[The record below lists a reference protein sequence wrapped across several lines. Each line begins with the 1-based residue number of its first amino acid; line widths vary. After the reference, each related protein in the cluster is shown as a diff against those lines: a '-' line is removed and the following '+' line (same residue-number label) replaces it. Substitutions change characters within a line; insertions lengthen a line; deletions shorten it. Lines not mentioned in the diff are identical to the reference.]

1 LADFSIPRLSRTHR
15 HDRLLRAATEA
26 LTPNSTEHLQIVKD
40 LLEDHLK
47 AAREIVQDRAILET
61 LERQIEKDCI
71 RLKSFL
77 EAAQVSWI
85 FKPPPFPSPSTP
97 HLSRANIPRTS

>member
-1 LADFSIPRLSRTHR
+1 M
-15 HDRLLRAATEA
+15 
-26 LTPNSTEHLQIVKD
+26 TPNSTEYLQIVKD

-47 AAREIVQDRAILET
+47 AARETIQDRIILET

-77 EAAQVSWI
+77 EAAQVSRN
-85 FKPPPFPSPSTP
+85 FKPPSLFVIRHSELHPG
-97 HLSRANIPRTS
+97 